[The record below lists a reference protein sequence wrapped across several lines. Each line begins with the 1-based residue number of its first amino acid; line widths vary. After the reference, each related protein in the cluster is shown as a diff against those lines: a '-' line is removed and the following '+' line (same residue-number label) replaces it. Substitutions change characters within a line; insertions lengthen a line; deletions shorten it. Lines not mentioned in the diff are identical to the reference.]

1 MKPSHLTPLAA
12 LVVCG
17 LAGCTGLPKP
27 AEAKKPAVDPAVQ
40 QASATETFK
49 PDPNDPL
56 PPGLSPK
63 FNALL
68 TNQGLAG
75 PATKP
80 GEAARLTVA
89 WNNKINYAPDPT
101 RGGDPLPGLIAK
113 VYLFGPEFGPEDKTP
128 QVPLKGDGELLV
140 AVWDHSQKAAGGS
153 PKLLELWHIDP
164 ETARKF
170 QKPDFMG
177 GYAYT
182 LFLPF
187 SNYHVDLKQINLVM
201 RYNGADGRSLVASPE
216 TMTLDHS
223 QTLQR
228 AAEKL
233 GIKGVDSGPDVPNL
247 LPVPG
252 AATPQAA
259 VTGKSP

>member
-1 MKPSHLTPLAA
+1 MKPSHLTPFAA

-27 AEAKKPAVDPAVQ
+27 AEAKKPAADPAVK
-40 QASATETFK
+40 QAGATEAFK

-63 FNALL
+63 FTALL
-68 TNQGLAG
+68 TNQGLTVEPAKAG
-75 PATKP
+75 EP
-80 GEAARLTVA
+80 ARLTVA
-89 WNNKINYAPDPT
+89 WSNKINYAPDPT
-101 RGGDPLPGLIAK
+101 RGGDPVPGLLAK
-113 VYLFGPEFGPEDKTP
+113 VYLFGPVFGPEDKTP

-140 AVWDHSQKAAGGS
+140 AVWDHSNKGTSGS
-153 PKLLELWHIDP
+153 PKLMELWHIDP
-164 ETARKF
+164 EAARKF

-177 GYAYT
+177 GYAYA

-216 TMTLDHS
+216 VLSLDHS

-233 GIKGVDSGPDVPNL
+233 GVKGADPGQGVPNL
-247 LPVPG
+247 LPVPS
-252 AATPQAA
+252 AKP
-259 VTGKSP
+259 

>member
-1 MKPSHLTPLAA
+1 MKPSHLTPFA
-12 LVVCG
+12 LVAFG
-17 LAGCTGLPKP
+17 LVGCTGLPKP
-27 AEAKKPAVDPAVQ
+27 APAAKPVADPAVQ
-40 QASATETFK
+40 QASATEVYK

-63 FNALL
+63 FTDLL
-68 TNQGLAG
+68 TNQGLAAT
-75 PATKP
+75 ATKA

-101 RGGDPLPGLIAK
+101 RGGDPVPGLIAK
-113 VYLFGPEFGPEDKTP
+113 VYLFGPMFGPEDKTP
-128 QVPLKGDGELLV
+128 QIPLKGDGELLV
-140 AVWDHSQKAAGGS
+140 AVWDHSAKTAGGA
-153 PKLLELWHIDP
+153 PKLMELWHIDP
-164 ETARKF
+164 EAARKF

-187 SNYHVDLKQINLVM
+187 SNYHVDLKQVNLVM

-216 TMTLDHS
+216 VISLDHS
-223 QTLQR
+223 QTLQQ

-233 GIKGVDSGPDVPNL
+233 GVRSRAEDMNL

-252 AATPQAA
+252 AKPLAATA
-259 VTGKSP
+259 GSP

>member
-1 MKPSHLTPLAA
+1 MKPSHLAPFAA

-17 LAGCTGLPKP
+17 LAGCTTLPKP
-27 AEAKKPAVDPAVQ
+27 AEARKPAADPAVK
-40 QASATETFK
+40 QAGATETFK

-63 FNALL
+63 FTALL
-68 TNQGLAG
+68 TNQGLTVE
-75 PATKP
+75 PAKA
-80 GEAARLTVA
+80 GEAARLSVA
-89 WNNKINYAPDPT
+89 WSNKITYAPDPT
-101 RGGDPLPGLIAK
+101 RGGDPVPGLLAK
-113 VYLFGPEFGPEDKTP
+113 VYLFGPEDKTP

-140 AVWDHSQKAAGGS
+140 AVWDHSNRSAGGS
-153 PKLLELWHIDP
+153 PKLMELWHIDP
-164 ETARKF
+164 EAAGKF

-177 GYAYT
+177 GYAYS

-216 TMTLDHS
+216 ILSLDHS

-233 GIKGVDSGPDVPNL
+233 GVKGTDAGRDLPSL

-252 AATPQAA
+252 AKP
-259 VTGKSP
+259 